1 MCTLTAAMMAVTSVA
16 SGMQQMAATNAY
28 NVNAAAAHQEE
39 RIAATENYKRLQQ
52 KAQFDTQSLNR
63 QGYQQALKG
72 RASRGRLAASSGASG
87 IAFGSRTLDEL
98 EMASFALS
106 AENQGLV
113 DTKRDDLKSATQY
126 AGQDAYH
133 RAASNIASLP
143 FKDENAPLIN
153 MGLGIANAAV
163 KGMEKPN

>member
-16 SGMQQMAATNAY
+16 GGMQRMAATNAY
-28 NVNAAAAHQEE
+28 NANAAAAHQQE
-39 RIAATENYKRLQQ
+39 RIAATQNYKRLQQ

-72 RASRGRLAASSGASG
+72 RASRGRLEASSGAAG
-87 IAFGSRTLDEL
+87 IALGSRTLDEL

-126 AGQDAYH
+126 AGQDAYN

-143 FKDENAPLIN
+143 FKDESAPLIN
-153 MGLGIANAAV
+153 MGLGIANAAI
-163 KGMEKPN
+163 KGYGTA

>member
-28 NVNAAAAHQEE
+28 NANAAAAHQQE
-39 RIAATENYKRLQQ
+39 RIAATQNYTRLQQ
-52 KAQFDTQSLNR
+52 KAQFDNQSLNR
-63 QGYQQALKG
+63 QALQQAFKG
-72 RASRGRLAASSGASG
+72 RAARSRLAASAGASG

-98 EMASFALS
+98 EMASYAVS

-126 AGQDAYH
+126 AGLDAYN
-133 RAASNIASLP
+133 RASANIASLP

-163 KGMEKPN
+163 KGYGKA